1 MQPNDAKHVFWQHL
15 PPERKTRRARL
26 ILSSRR
32 LLAWSGGR
40 RQRISLVVGIYL
52 IFWSLPL
59 LFGQPMISL
68 FALLPLLLVPPVG
81 LLVYRLVWTDF
92 HE

>member
-1 MQPNDAKHVFWQHL
+1 MQPNSAQHVFWQHL
-15 PPERKTRRARL
+15 PPERKTRRARW

-40 RQRISLVVGIYL
+40 RQRISIVVGIYL
-52 IFWSLPL
+52 IFWTLPL

-81 LLVYRLVWTDF
+81 LLVYRLVWKEF

>member
-15 PPERKTRRARL
+15 PPERKTRRASL

-81 LLVYRLVWTDF
+81 LLVYRLVWKEF